1 MALIPGTLQV
11 GTKYPN
17 DPQALLDL
25 FASYLTAPEVKK
37 NRPTVTVVAPAG
49 GGTVTFN
56 TNGQDETLFLDI
68 GSVVTGLTVVFPT
81 AASSVVGQTI
91 RVWARSAVNATV
103 SYTLDG
109 QTVWGT
115 NPTSLLA
122 NTVYEWQK
130 VANSPHTWIAIGRTT
145 AHS

>member
-1 MALIPGTLQV
+1 MALIPGTLPN

-17 DPQALLDL
+17 DPQSLLDT
-25 FASYLTAPEVKK
+25 FASYLTAPEAKK

-56 TNGQDETLFLDI
+56 TNGQDETLFLNI
-68 GSVVTGLTVVFPT
+68 SGEITGLTVVFPT

-91 RVWARSAVNATV
+91 RLWARSAVNATV

-109 QTVWGT
+109 QTVRGT
-115 NPTSLLA
+115 NPTSFA
-122 NTVYEWQK
+122 ASTVHEWQK
-130 VANSPHTWIAIGRTT
+130 VASSPHTWIKI
-145 AHS
+145 H